1 MNTRFHVTVWPG
13 TQIPVP
19 PVPSAGKVEILDGAG
34 EEGGPFLLFAPT
46 DPQKSAVPPEE
57 LYLRELQEL
66 NVEDVGELAAFTER
80 YGRLTPHLPLNE
92 LPGSGLKSWHR
103 KSEERLFRRFFAKTQ
118 PYFQRHLEE
127 IQPRPVLVS
136 VEEVAFRIGLVRDL
150 ARVWHYHR
158 GLLTFDDVASS
169 WENALWPEL
178 QIHPWPSEEKEHEL
192 LAWAYSRPWL
202 EDGDMEKARQVD
214 EFFQLKVTPPKEPAD
229 LYAFLNKF
237 LAAGLRSFHAHPVIY
252 KTIENEET
260 ETLEESP
267 AISLYSALCLQL
279 ANHIAEEATYHK
291 CEKCGRPFV
300 RQRGGAQFGQHRMK
314 NVLYCSPE
322 CARAKAQQE
331 YRKNR
336 SQATRYAKEGLSVEE
351 IAGRMD
357 RDVEQVRKWIK
368 PRGAK

>member
-1 MNTRFHVTVWPG
+1 
-13 TQIPVP
+13 
-19 PVPSAGKVEILDGAG
+19 
-34 EEGGPFLLFAPT
+34 
-46 DPQKSAVPPEE
+46 
-57 LYLRELQEL
+57 
-66 NVEDVGELAAFTER
+66 
-80 YGRLTPHLPLNE
+80 
-92 LPGSGLKSWHR
+92 
-103 KSEERLFRRFFAKTQ
+103 
-118 PYFQRHLEE
+118 
-127 IQPRPVLVS
+127 
-136 VEEVAFRIGLVRDL
+136 
-150 ARVWHYHR
+150 
-158 GLLTFDDVASS
+158 
-169 WENALWPEL
+169 
-178 QIHPWPSEEKEHEL
+178 
-192 LAWAYSRPWL
+192 
-202 EDGDMEKARQVD
+202 MEKARQVD